1 MVLDR
6 WETFGFQERGAAVLV
21 DDQHV
26 STEACLVCDTS
37 VRSPYYNFSRDVPLC
52 QRLGVAAA
60 MVSLLH
66 PTRSKNWQISMP
78 CMVLSE
84 KTGGFE
90 KYGVGVRW
98 KMKMHQKA

>member
-6 WETFGFQERGAAVLV
+6 WERSGFKNVVPAVLV

-52 QRLGVAAA
+52 QRLGVVAA
-60 MVSLLH
+60 MVSLLPSH
-66 PTRSKNWQISMP
+66 TIQ
-78 CMVLSE
+78 
-84 KTGGFE
+84 KTGNFLCLVSG
-90 KYGVGVRW
+90 
-98 KMKMHQKA
+98 